1 MLLDEL
7 VFKNRN
13 KDYGAYDLKKRYY
26 KYVIISLFISTC
38 IFLFIFVLPLIVH
51 INKQLTIEKF
61 SKTTS
66 IMAMEM
72 MKVDLE
78 MLEKEKNNL
87 PKLTSEK
94 PIPEELPE
102 SSEPDLTLATDS
114 INESS
119 DKESK
124 ADSLQLQEE
133 KQDPRLDSPGIF
145 ECGSNLLNFRMW
157 FMENFK
163 CPVDERIKKSEGRI
177 MVVFTVNEEGLI
189 DSVAIISGIDPIIDN
204 EAKRVLMS
212 APRWKPCFING
223 RKVKQLYHFPIYLVR
238 KIK

>member
-13 KDYGAYDLKKRYY
+13 KDYGAYDLKKQYY
-26 KYVIISLFISTC
+26 KYVLISLCISTC
-38 IFLFIFVLPLIVH
+38 IFLFIFVLPLIIH

-61 SKTTS
+61 PKTTS
-66 IMAMEM
+66 TVALEM
-72 MKVDLE
+72 IKVDLE
-78 MLEKEKNNL
+78 NLEKEKKNL
-87 PKLTSEK
+87 PKPVADK

-102 SSEPDLTLATDS
+102 ENEPNLAAVADSLHEQSEKKS
-114 INESS
+114 IS
-119 DKESK
+119 
-124 ADSLQLQEE
+124 DSLQLEKE
-133 KQDPRLDSPGIF
+133 KQGQHIGSQGIF

-177 MVVFTVNEEGLI
+177 MAVFTVNEDGII
-189 DSVAIISGIDPIIDN
+189 DSVAIVSGIDPIIDN
-204 EAKRVLMS
+204 EAKRILLT
-212 APRWKPCFING
+212 APRWKPCIVNG

-238 KIK
+238 KI